1 MYIININF
9 FVSEKELKNKVLTY
23 ALQYVKIIVV
33 SLAYLGVCQLV

>member
-9 FVSEKELKNKVLTY
+9 FVSVKELKNKVLTY